1 MTTIERPIETDWMG
15 GCAGGRRSVE
25 EKGEKMI
32 SDGMVRGLREY
43 FKEYKGCKNCKHQP
57 EQLQM
62 CDYGKRRQYVEL
74 ICSKWE
80 KKDG

>member
-1 MTTIERPIETDWMG
+1 M
-15 GCAGGRRSVE
+15 SVQE
-25 EKGEKMI
+25 MCLIVLNQKTFAVVQKGEKMI

-57 EQLQM
+57 EPLQT
-62 CDYGKRRQYVEL
+62 CDYGKRKRYVEL
-74 ICSKWE
+74 ICSGWE